1 MLFND
6 AEKKIIMS
14 RGYDFVEKI
23 IKFLNKINYKF
34 KNEILLIIAG
44 TNNDI
49 ISKIE
54 EFIIELG
61 NKLDSNP
68 HLLFI
73 TCHGHIA
80 KNVSF
85 MN

>member
-1 MLFND
+1 
-6 AEKKIIMS
+6 MS

-23 IKFLNKINYKF
+23 IKFLNKIDYKF

-54 EFIIELG
+54 EFIKKDYIDFYIKKHQKLRLNHKSAVKLNEL
-61 NKLDSNP
+61 KSD
-68 HLLFI
+68 F
-73 TCHGHIA
+73 
-80 KNVSF
+80 
-85 MN
+85 